1 MKKIDKL
8 VCAPHFYTMEG
19 EGVGY
24 RANAAM
30 AHMCVKIRV
39 EVTRRWQKNAF
50 TGLDSFPV
58 KRKKQMYGNEQAEN
72 GPESSVLA
80 AADVAKK
87 N

>member
-1 MKKIDKL
+1 
-8 VCAPHFYTMEG
+8 
-19 EGVGY
+19 
-24 RANAAM
+24 
-30 AHMCVKIRV
+30 MCVKIRV

-50 TGLDSFPV
+50 TGLDSFHV

-72 GPESSVLA
+72 GSESSVLA

>member
-1 MKKIDKL
+1 
-8 VCAPHFYTMEG
+8 
-19 EGVGY
+19 
-24 RANAAM
+24 
-30 AHMCVKIRV
+30 MCVKSRV